1 MVKSRLFSIHRI
13 RKAIWTTLWLGPLVL
28 SPSLFS
34 SQARGQITIEIDRFS
49 MKKFNMAILEFQNL
63 TTHNHFPDL
72 SEALPKVISNDLDLS
87 GYFTPMDK
95 ESFLEEGDSM
105 SREEVRMRNYSVIG
119 ADFLI
124 TGRYSVIGRVLE
136 VEARLYDVFSG
147 RQINN
152 PIKRVGKRES
162 YRSLMHSIGN
172 EIIYELI
179 GYEGIFLT
187 KLAFVSTSTGHK
199 EVYVSDYD
207 GYNVQQMTFDES
219 IALFPRWSPSGDKI
233 AFYSYKGGDPRLY
246 VTNHTSGKVRTIL
259 NRKGLYSGAS
269 WAPDGKMLAFTLSQ
283 EGHPDIFTVDI
294 NGGNITQV
302 TKGWGINT
310 SAAFSPDG
318 KKIVF
323 VSNRSGSPQIYVRRL
338 KSGREERLTFQGTYN
353 QSPTWSSLDR
363 IAFSSYEEGRYNI
376 YAMDSNGRN
385 LKKLTEDQRDN
396 EDPCWSPDGR
406 YIVFSSNRAGGYHL
420 YIMNANGQNQRRIT
434 FMKGEQTL
442 PSWAAY

>member
-1 MVKSRLFSIHRI
+1 MVKSRLFSTHRI
-13 RKAIWTTLWLGPLVL
+13 RKVIWTTLWLGPLVIGQ
-28 SPSLFS
+28 SLFS
-34 SQARGQITIEIDRFS
+34 LQAWGQITIEIDRFS
-49 MKKFNMAILEFQNL
+49 MKKFNIAILEFQNL
-63 TTHNHFPDL
+63 TTHSNSPEL
-72 SEALPKVISNDLDLS
+72 SAVLPKVISNDLDLS

-105 SREEVRMRNYSVIG
+105 SREEVSMRNYSVIG

-136 VEARLYDVFSG
+136 VEARLHDVFSG
-147 RQINN
+147 RQIKK
-152 PIKRVGKRES
+152 PIKRVGKAES

-172 EIIYELI
+172 EIIHELI

-207 GYNVQQMTFDES
+207 GYNVQQLTFDES

-233 AFYSYKGGDPRLY
+233 AFYSYKERTPKLY
-246 VTNHTSGKVRTIL
+246 LTNYTSGKVRTIL

-269 WAPDGKMLAFTLSQ
+269 WAPDGKKLAFTLSQ
-283 EGHPDIFTVDI
+283 EGNPDIFTVDI
-294 NGGNITQV
+294 DGETVTRV

-310 SAAFSPDG
+310 SATFSPDG

-323 VSNRSGSPQIYVRRL
+323 VSDRSGSPQIYVRTL
-338 KSGREERLTFQGTYN
+338 ESGREERITFQGTYN
-353 QSPTWSSLDR
+353 QSPSWSSLDR
-363 IAFSSYEEGRYNI
+363 IAFSSYEEGRHNI
-376 YAMDSNGRN
+376 YTMDSDGRN
-385 LKKLTEDQRDN
+385 LRKLTEDQNDN

>member
-1 MVKSRLFSIHRI
+1 
-13 RKAIWTTLWLGPLVL
+13 
-28 SPSLFS
+28 
-34 SQARGQITIEIDRFS
+34 
-49 MKKFNMAILEFQNL
+49 MAILEFQNL
-63 TTHNHFPDL
+63 TTRSNSPEL
-72 SEALPKVISNDLDLS
+72 SAALPKVISNDLDLS

-147 RQINN
+147 RQINK
-152 PIKRVGKRES
+152 PIKRVGKTES

-172 EIIYELI
+172 EIIHELI

-207 GYNVQQMTFDES
+207 GYNAQQLTFDES

-233 AFYSYKGGDPRLY
+233 AFYSYKEGDPKLY

-269 WAPDGKMLAFTLSQ
+269 WAPDGKKLAFTLSQ
-283 EGHPDIFTVDI
+283 EGNPDIFTVDI
-294 NGGNITQV
+294 NGGTITQV

-310 SAAFSPDG
+310 SATFSPDG

-323 VSNRSGSPQIYVRRL
+323 VSNRSGSPQIYVRTL

-363 IAFSSYEEGRYNI
+363 IAYSSYEEGRYNI
-376 YAMDSNGRN
+376 YTMDSDGRN
-385 LKKLTEDQRDN
+385 LNKLTEDQRDN

-420 YIMNANGQNQRRIT
+420 YIMNARGQNQRRIT